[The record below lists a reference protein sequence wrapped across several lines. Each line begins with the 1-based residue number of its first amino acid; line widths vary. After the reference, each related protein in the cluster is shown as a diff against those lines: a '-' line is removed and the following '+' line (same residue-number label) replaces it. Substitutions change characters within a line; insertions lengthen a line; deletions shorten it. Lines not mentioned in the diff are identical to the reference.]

1 MKVEA
6 TDANG
11 QKHYFDAPELDDAA
25 IDALNSQSFTRKQV
39 HRIIDNM
46 SVSADAKSILNSI
59 VDTSIQVGEKIIQ
72 IGKKIFEIVI
82 ELLKAYPKASMGAV
96 IGLLVGGLISAIP
109 IIGFIVGS
117 LVQPLLPALGLAVGW
132 MQDLGDDALTRKISD
147 IQQQFYALK
156 GDEIRS

>member
-72 IGKKIFEIVI
+72 IGKKILEIVI
-82 ELLKAYPKASMGAV
+82 ELIKAYPKASIGVV
-96 IGLLVGGLISAIP
+96 IGLILGGLISAIP
-109 IIGFIVGS
+109 VVGFLFGW
-117 LVQPLLPALGLAVGW
+117 LLQPLLPALGMAMGW
-132 MQDLGDDALTRKISD
+132 MQDFNDDALKRKIAD

-156 GDEIRS
+156 GNEIRS

>member
-59 VDTSIQVGEKIIQ
+59 VDTSIQVGE
-72 IGKKIFEIVI
+72 
-82 ELLKAYPKASMGAV
+82 
-96 IGLLVGGLISAIP
+96 
-109 IIGFIVGS
+109 
-117 LVQPLLPALGLAVGW
+117 
-132 MQDLGDDALTRKISD
+132 
-147 IQQQFYALK
+147 
-156 GDEIRS
+156 